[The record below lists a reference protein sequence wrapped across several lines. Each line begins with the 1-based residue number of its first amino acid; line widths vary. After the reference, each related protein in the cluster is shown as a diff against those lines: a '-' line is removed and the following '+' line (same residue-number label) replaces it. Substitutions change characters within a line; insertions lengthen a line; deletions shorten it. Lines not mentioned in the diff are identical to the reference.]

1 MNLLQ
6 NNLFTNS
13 LLVYVTNYDDLS
25 PAQNVTNL
33 LVKIDQQIDKDIQ
46 SSLFISVGM
55 IVVVIISLVPV
66 CLLLHKRFTLHEKVF
81 DLMTSIDSEMA
92 AKEIQSLN
100 YVSNILKNYDDSHI
114 IMKDNFM
121 GYR

>member
-46 SSLFISVGM
+46 SSL
-55 IVVVIISLVPV
+55 
-66 CLLLHKRFTLHEKVF
+66 
-81 DLMTSIDSEMA
+81 
-92 AKEIQSLN
+92 
-100 YVSNILKNYDDSHI
+100 
-114 IMKDNFM
+114 
-121 GYR
+121 